1 MVEEMGASVDARV
14 QGALLV
20 GLAWSGV
27 SKSGLAWSGVS
38 KYGLANSALLS
49 KFWPGLIW
57 INSLNLN

>member
-1 MVEEMGASVDARV
+1 MSLDSMVEEMGASVDARV

-49 KFWPGLIW
+49 
-57 INSLNLN
+57 